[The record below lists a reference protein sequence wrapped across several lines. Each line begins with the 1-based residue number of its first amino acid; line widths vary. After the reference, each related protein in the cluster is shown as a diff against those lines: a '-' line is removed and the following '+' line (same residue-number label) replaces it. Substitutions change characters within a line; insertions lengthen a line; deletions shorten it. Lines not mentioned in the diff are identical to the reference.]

1 MRARVTQL
9 ESELSIVNWYLETM
23 EEGVDSKEI
32 VKEYSYLKKK
42 LKKMEYETSKKIKK
56 LESSLKKF
64 KGDLKSAL

>member
-1 MRARVTQL
+1 MWARVTQL

-56 LESSLKKF
+56 LESSLKKN